1 MYLAEISPI
10 HLRGAVGTIY
20 QLVITI
26 SILVSQ
32 VLALPQILGTEDRWP
47 FLFGKLK
54 LWTTKCIIK

>member
-1 MYLAEISPI
+1 MYLAEISPL

-32 VLALPQILGTEDRWP
+32 VLGLPQVLGTEDRWP
-47 FLFGKLK
+47 FLFGKTL
-54 LWTTKCIIK
+54 LPIRS